1 MSTKTKNIEVLIPAS
16 IQNKIDDGD
25 YKIMGTQVRDK
36 KGRIVCN
43 LDSLDSGEGKFF
55 SPHIFQS
62 FEGCTF
68 LSCSIVSSELQ
79 EALRESQSK
88 ISGLDL
94 KIDKVL
100 SRQTNDLISV
110 VVDFDE
116 HLSSLMEGSK
126 LTSEKET
133 FQSGVKAASFLASHI
148 ESYLNEFKDS
158 TIIFH
163 RDSHYE
169 GEAYSQYIQRGKYKP
184 SVTRRKT
191 SRFSNHQANFF
202 AYSFL
207 KVMNNINILSISY
220 DNKIFAR
227 YEENLDALEDKLK
240 SVLSFL
246 VQAIGEEGD
255 IYDMCYSTR
264 GYEGTYYPMDVE
276 RVIRRDENIEIHD
289 LILRN
294 VPKNIDLEYD
304 KDRVSSIH
312 DIIDLLEE
320 IESLK
325 LRSEQVMDLKI
336 SDLSEI
342 VDVKR
347 EIFKFE

>member
-1 MSTKTKNIEVLIPAS
+1 MSTKTKNIEVIIPES
-16 IQNKIDDGD
+16 IQNKIDGGD
-25 YKIMGTQVRDK
+25 YKILGTQVRDR

-43 LDSLDSGEGKFF
+43 LDSLDSGDGKFF

-79 EALRESQSK
+79 EELRKVQSS

-100 SRQTNDLISV
+100 SRQTNDLIGFV
-110 VVDFDE
+110 VEFDE
-116 HLSSLMEGSK
+116 HLNSLMEGSK

-133 FQSGVKAASFLASHI
+133 FQSGVRAASLLASHI
-148 ESYLNEFKDS
+148 ESYLNDFKGS

-163 RDSHYE
+163 RDSAYE

-184 SVTRRKT
+184 RVIGRKT
-191 SRFSNHQANFF
+191 SRFCDHQANFF
-202 AYSFL
+202 AWSFL
-207 KVMNNINILSISY
+207 KVINNINILSISY
-220 DNKIFAR
+220 DKKIFAR

-240 SVLSFL
+240 SVLNFL
-246 VQAIGEEGD
+246 MREIGEEGD
-255 IYDMCYSTR
+255 IYHMCYSTR
-264 GYEGTYYPMDVE
+264 GYNGIYYPMDIE
-276 RVIRRDENIEIHD
+276 RVIRRDENIKIND
-289 LILRN
+289 LILRDF
-294 VPKNIDLEYD
+294 PKNINLEYD
-304 KDRVSSIH
+304 EGRVKSIN

-325 LRSEQVMDLKI
+325 LRSAQVSDLNI

-342 VDVKR
+342 EDVKR
-347 EIFKFE
+347 EIFKLE

>member
-1 MSTKTKNIEVLIPAS
+1 MSTKTKNVEVLIPES

-25 YKIMGTQVRDK
+25 YRIMGTQVRDR

-43 LDSLDSGEGKFF
+43 LDSLDSGENKYF
-55 SPHIFQS
+55 SPQIFQS

-68 LSCSIVSSELQ
+68 LSYSIVSSKLQ
-79 EALRESQSK
+79 EALRGVQSR
-88 ISGLDL
+88 ISELDL

-100 SRQTNDLISV
+100 SRQTNDLIGV

-116 HLSSLMEGSK
+116 HFNSLMEGSK

-133 FQSGVKAASFLASHI
+133 FQSGVRAASLLASHI
-148 ESYLNEFKDS
+148 EDYLNDFKDS

-163 RDSHYE
+163 RDSNYD
-169 GEAYSQYIQRGKYKP
+169 GEVYFQYMQRGILK
-184 SVTRRKT
+184 SIVTRRRT
-191 SRFSNHQANFF
+191 SRFSDHQANFF

-207 KVMNNINILSISY
+207 KVMNNINILSIAY
-220 DNKIFAR
+220 DKKLFAR
-227 YEENLDALEDKLK
+227 YEESLDVLEGKLK
-240 SVLSFL
+240 SVLRFL
-246 VQAIGEEGD
+246 VHEIGEEGD
-255 IYDMCYSTR
+255 IYHMCYSTR
-264 GYEGTYYPMDVE
+264 GCSGTYYPMDIE
-276 RVIRRDENIEIHD
+276 RVIRHDEGTNIHD

-294 VPKNIDLEYD
+294 FPEEINLEYD
-304 KDRVSSIH
+304 EGRVRSIS

-320 IESLK
+320 IENLK
-325 LRSEQVMDLKI
+325 LRSEQLKDLKI

-347 EIFKFE
+347 EIFKLE